1 MKKRIYDILQGQ
13 FLIADDAMK
22 NWRMLLFLSFLAIIM
37 IASSHNAEKKVHDI
51 ARLNNEVRELR
62 TQFVDGKTE
71 LMRLKMESS
80 IIRKM
85 TKKGLK
91 RPARPP
97 RKIIVKQE

>member
-1 MKKRIYDILQGQ
+1 MKQTVYDILKGK

-37 IASSHNAEKKVHDI
+37 IASSHNAERKVHEI

-85 TKKGLK
+85 TQEGLK
-91 RPARPP
+91 RPATPP
-97 RKIIVKQE
+97 QKIIVKN